1 MTLYKHYL
9 CSLIHKKNRDDK
21 RHIYLMGDKLEVVTN
36 NFSVR
41 KIIQGIKIKDT
52 EDGKIIESSFQLNN
66 SYHYLP
72 DKKYVNMFDIIDAI
86 KIRDCVISNVSVDV
100 SISIKQ
106 KLNLDKLNLDDFDI
120 IDINQCNDFI
130 PRTIVMKHL
139 ESFMVR

>member
-1 MTLYKHYL
+1 
-9 CSLIHKKNRDDK
+9 
-21 RHIYLMGDKLEVVTN
+21 
-36 NFSVR
+36 
-41 KIIQGIKIKDT
+41 
-52 EDGKIIESSFQLNN
+52 
-66 SYHYLP
+66 
-72 DKKYVNMFDIIDAI
+72 MFDIIEAI

-130 PRTIVMKHL
+130 PRTNVMKHL